1 MLADFDCKM
10 KRDAFYSDPEFCHI
24 YWRCN
29 YGMSEEYECPAG
41 TAWNHKEGRCDW
53 LDNVDCTRDGTIEIT
68 TPAPRTTTTEE
79 LEENTTLPPQF
90 PDEFAQVTDV
100 NGAVVF
106 STTPSMFL
114 NT

>member
-1 MLADFDCKM
+1 MHADYDCQFKT
-10 KRDAFYSDPEFCHI
+10 DGFYSDLEFCHI

-53 LDNVDCTRDGTIEIT
+53 LENVDCTRDGTLEIT
-68 TPAPRTTTTEE
+68 EEPTTTQTTTTEE
-79 LEENTTLPPQF
+79 PDLPEQV
-90 PDEFAQVTDV
+90 PDEFADVTDI

-106 STTPSMFL
+106 STTPSKYK
-114 NT
+114 